1 MISDI
6 LKEKLQKSLGKLGLS
21 ADKVIFEHPGDFS
34 HGDYSTNIALILSK
48 KEKNSPKELAEKIV
62 ENLEKPKEVEK
73 IDVAGAGFINFHLT
87 KEFFASSLKDATK
100 ESFGKNKTLAGKKV
114 ILEYTDPNPFKI
126 FHIGHLMTNTI
137 GESLSRIAEF
147 GGADVRRVNYQGDVG
162 LHIAKA
168 IWSILKDKKKVETN
182 EDLGEAYSKGSKSFE
197 EDEKAKEEIIE
208 INKKIYSREDE
219 EINRVYD
226 QGKEISLDNFEKMYE
241 KLGTEFD
248 KLFFESET
256 GKEGREIVESNA
268 NLFQKSDGAI
278 VFKGEN
284 YGLHTR
290 VFINSVGLPTY
301 EAKELGLAKIKD
313 EYFSYDESY
322 VITGNEVNAY
332 FDVLLEVMKH
342 VYEKEGF
349 ANKTTHIGHGMLR
362 LSEGKMSSRTG
373 DVISADSLLGEIQDK
388 VLEVMEE
395 REVEN
400 REEVA
405 EMVAISALKYSILK
419 QGIGRDIIF
428 NFDKSISFEGDSGP
442 YLQYTTVRAK
452 SVLDIAKAKGLKPS
466 NELPDDWE
474 SIEIERMLYKFP
486 EVILRAWQD
495 KSPQLISKFLIDL
508 AGSFNGFYAT
518 QKIVEEGGEY
528 KIFLTKAVANT
539 LKNGLHLLG
548 IKIPEKM

>member
-313 EYFSYDESY
+313 EYFSYDE
-322 VITGNEVNAY
+322 
-332 FDVLLEVMKH
+332 
-342 VYEKEGF
+342 
-349 ANKTTHIGHGMLR
+349 
-362 LSEGKMSSRTG
+362 
-373 DVISADSLLGEIQDK
+373 
-388 VLEVMEE
+388 
-395 REVEN
+395 
-400 REEVA
+400 
-405 EMVAISALKYSILK
+405 
-419 QGIGRDIIF
+419 
-428 NFDKSISFEGDSGP
+428 
-442 YLQYTTVRAK
+442 
-452 SVLDIAKAKGLKPS
+452 
-466 NELPDDWE
+466 
-474 SIEIERMLYKFP
+474 
-486 EVILRAWQD
+486 
-495 KSPQLISKFLIDL
+495 
-508 AGSFNGFYAT
+508 
-518 QKIVEEGGEY
+518 
-528 KIFLTKAVANT
+528 
-539 LKNGLHLLG
+539 
-548 IKIPEKM
+548 